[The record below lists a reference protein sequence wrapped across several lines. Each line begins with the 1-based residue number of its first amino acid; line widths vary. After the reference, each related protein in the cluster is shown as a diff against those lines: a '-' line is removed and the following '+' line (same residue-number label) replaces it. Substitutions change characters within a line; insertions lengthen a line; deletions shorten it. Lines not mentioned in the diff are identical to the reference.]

1 MEATR
6 VLLVGRIQANLSS
19 VVNTLKRR
27 YHVVVASSGR
37 RAIEL
42 ARKQSFRVIVLDA
55 VSMRTPGER
64 ICVELKTALSG
75 ISLIH
80 IHPGPKDASQNLAD
94 ITLFQPVTLRKLTN
108 AIERLLK
115 PNNDE
120 TLICGPFT
128 FDHERRVL
136 NARGQETQ
144 LTPKQ
149 AMLVQVFFSNPYLTL
164 DRRTLMERVWQTDY
178 LGDTRTL
185 DVHIRWLREL
195 LEEDPSRPKYLLTVR
210 GVGYRLTLN
219 GQSLKDMQE

>member
-1 MEATR
+1 